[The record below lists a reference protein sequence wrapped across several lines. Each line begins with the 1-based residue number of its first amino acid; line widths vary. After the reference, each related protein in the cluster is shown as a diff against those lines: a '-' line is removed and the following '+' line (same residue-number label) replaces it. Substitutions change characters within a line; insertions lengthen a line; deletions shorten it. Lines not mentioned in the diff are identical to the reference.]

1 MQNYFD
7 QEQFQKDKLRF
18 AVCACEDILKD
29 DSCIFT
35 DQTFTRCVNRLEK
48 VGQFDRVHGEP
59 VYYARCIY
67 LLLAYNRGIWPVLK
81 VIKSSVDLHIILT
94 LCLSDTQILYAEKEH
109 VENIKIEAFEAW
121 DYPGI
126 LGKLIKRA
134 FGAIVIDDE
143 RV

>member
-1 MQNYFD
+1 MQNYID
-7 QEQFQKDKLRF
+7 QEQFQKDKLKF
-18 AVCACEDILKD
+18 AISACEDILKD
-29 DSCIFT
+29 DSCRFT
-35 DQTFTRCVNRLEK
+35 DQAFTHCVNRLEK
-48 VGQFDRVHGEP
+48 VGQFDRMHGEP
-59 VYYARCIY
+59 VYYVRCLY
-67 LLLAYNRGIWPVLK
+67 FLLAYNRGIWPVLK
-81 VIKSSVDLHIILT
+81 VIKSSVDSRILLI
-94 LCLSDTQILYAEKEH
+94 LCLSNTQILYAEKEH

>member
-7 QEQFQKDKLRF
+7 QEQFQKDKLKF
-18 AVCACEDILKD
+18 AISICEDILKD

-35 DQTFTRCVNRLEK
+35 DLAYTRCVKRLEAE
-48 VGQFDRVHGEP
+48 GHFSRIHGEP

-134 FGAIVIDDE
+134 FGTIVIDDE

>member
-1 MQNYFD
+1 MQKYINR
-7 QEQFQKDKLRF
+7 EQFQKDKLKF
-18 AVCACEDILKD
+18 AISACEDILKN

-35 DQTFTRCVNRLEK
+35 DQAFTCCVNRLEK
-48 VGQFDRVHGEP
+48 VGQFDRIHGEH
-59 VYYARCIY
+59 VYYIRCLY

-81 VIKSSVDLHIILT
+81 VIKSSVDSSIILT

-109 VENIKIEAFEAW
+109 VENIKMEAFEAW